1 MKDNPSKKMPIHYI
15 DNGHPSH
22 ARQIQKNVGNKV
34 CKAYY
39 KLDQKLKSE
48 VHQISTSSS

>member
-1 MKDNPSKKMPIHYI
+1 MPIHYI
-15 DNGHPSH
+15 ENEHPSH

-39 KLDQKLKSE
+39 KLIDQKLKRFQQALSK
-48 VHQISTSSS
+48 S